1 MDDRS
6 VAIDQ
11 GLLVMM
17 IENAR
22 TGLIW
27 NLMRQSPILRHGLE
41 RAGFT
46 GGWLDEKQATP
57 AIA

>member
-6 VAIDQ
+6 VALDQ

-22 TGLIW
+22 TGMIW
-27 NLMRQSPILRHGLE
+27 NLMRQSPILRTGLE

-46 GGWLDEKQATP
+46 GGWLDEKP
-57 AIA
+57 AVA